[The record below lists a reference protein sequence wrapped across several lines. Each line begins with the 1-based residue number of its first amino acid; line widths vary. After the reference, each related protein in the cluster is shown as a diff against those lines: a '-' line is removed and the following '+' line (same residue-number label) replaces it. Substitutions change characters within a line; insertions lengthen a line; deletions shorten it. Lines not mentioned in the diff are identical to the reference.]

1 MYSTILTREV
11 RSLPEIARNDE
22 TLNSLGVLLNG
33 QKISSI
39 RLKFALSFALKSDP
53 FYTSTHGRTRI
64 LVLRAARKA
73 HERFTVG
80 QKILEYF
87 TGSRERANGNRHA
100 E

>member
-1 MYSTILTREV
+1 MCTLPFNTREK
-11 RSLPEIARNDE
+11 LARNDE
-22 TLNSLGVLLNG
+22 TLNFLGVQTTNG
-33 QKISSI
+33 QKFSSI

-53 FYTSTHGRTRI
+53 FYTSTHGRGRI

-80 QKILEYF
+80 QKILDEYF